1 MFYFLQ
7 HRLTKR
13 QMQGSPFELKRNK
26 LSHEILR
33 HLDISFTT
41 IGVLAAVSGWQSAE
55 AQTFNQASNAEL
67 QSICTGVITSS
78 LNYGDFGP
86 LTPTNNHVGAALTS
100 KCLQMNVNGQ
110 AVTAS
115 SGGGTFSQPS
125 SFLISQQQLQN
136 AQTLKLT
143 QQKPAGAA
151 DSVTTNWGE
160 NFSTFLTAGA
170 TALHH
175 RNNDYEQGYNASVP
189 SVTLGGNYLIAS
201 NLEAGL
207 AFNYANSNAS
217 YTTGGGFNTNSYTPL
232 LFVNYLPF
240 DNAFAN
246 LSLGYTR
253 QNQTTNR
260 IAVAGINT
268 TGSAIT
274 GSTQANLNANQF
286 NLNFLSGYDFALQNI
301 TVGPRLGLN
310 TRQWEMNSYQETTN
324 TGLELR
330 YNNQYQT
337 SVQSTF
343 GLFASSAHSY
353 SFGVLIPQITASW
366 VHEYDNNSRTVN
378 AQFVQAAPGTGN
390 FSFQTET
397 PARNWAAVDLGV
409 SLVLPKGMQAFANLS
424 TVQGNRNFESYG
436 GSLGLRIGW

>member
-1 MFYFLQ
+1 MLYFLPQ
-7 HRLTKR
+7 SFTMLQTHDSGLEPERNR
-13 QMQGSPFELKRNK
+13 QPRK
-26 LSHEILR
+26 ILR
-33 HLDISFTT
+33 LLDISCSALGLLT
-41 IGVLAAVSGWQSAE
+41 AVAGWQSAD
-55 AQTFNQASNAEL
+55 AQTFKQASNTEL
-67 QSICTGVITSS
+67 QSICTNVQRSDGPTGTGAELSTICKQMASN
-78 LNYGDFGP
+78 LNG
-86 LTPTNNHVGAALTS
+86 
-100 KCLQMNVNGQ
+100 

-115 SGGGTFSQPS
+115 SGVGTLSQPS
-125 SFLISQQQLQN
+125 SFLISQQQLKD

-143 QQKPAGAA
+143 KQRPSGSA
-151 DSVTTNWGE
+151 DSITASWGE

-189 SVTLGGNYLIAS
+189 SVTLGGSYRIAG
-201 NLEAGL
+201 NLESGL
-207 AFNYANSNAS
+207 AFNYSNSNAS
-217 YTTGGGFNTNSYTPL
+217 YTSGGGFNTDSYTPL

-260 IAVAGINT
+260 IAIAGISNT
-268 TGSAIT
+268 TGLNVT
-274 GSTQANLNANQF
+274 GNTKANLNANQYS
-286 NLNFLSGYDFALQNI
+286 LNFLSGYDFALENI
-301 TVGPRLGLN
+301 TIGPRLGVN
-310 TRQWEMNSYQETTN
+310 TRQWEMNSYQEATN

-343 GLFASSAHSY
+343 GLFASSAHSFN
-353 SFGVLIPQITASW
+353 FGVLIPQISASW
-366 VHEYDNNSRTVN
+366 VHEYENNSRLVN
-378 AQFVQAAPGTGN
+378 AQFVQAAPGTGS

-397 PARNWAAVDLGV
+397 PARNWAALDLGF
-409 SLVLPKGMQAFANLS
+409 SLVLQKGMQAFANLS

-436 GSLGLRIGW
+436 GSLGVRVGW

>member
-1 MFYFLQ
+1 MINFLQ
-7 HRLTKR
+7 QRFTERRMLGSKFEPKQKRLS
-13 QMQGSPFELKRNK
+13 QD
-26 LSHEILR
+26 ILR
-33 HLDISFTT
+33 NLEIPLTT
-41 IGVLAAVSGWQSAE
+41 VGVLAAIMGWQSAE

-67 QSICTGVITSS
+67 RSVCNGVINS
-78 LNYGDFGP
+78 LNSDSQYSSP
-86 LTPTNNHVGAALTS
+86 NHVGLALTNICS
-100 KCLQMNVNGQ
+100 QMNVNGQ

-125 SFLISQQQLQN
+125 SFLISQQQLLN
-136 AQTLKLT
+136 AQTLKSN
-143 QQKPAGAA
+143 QQQPAGAA
-151 DSVTTNWGE
+151 DSVTANWGE

-232 LFVNYLPF
+232 FFVNYLPF

-253 QNQTTNR
+253 QNQSTNR
-260 IAVAGINT
+260 IAIAGVNAT

-274 GSTQANLNANQF
+274 GSTQANLNANQY
-286 NLNFLSGYDFALQNI
+286 NLNFLSGYDFALTNI
-301 TVGPRLGLN
+301 TVGPRLGVN

-337 SVQSTF
+337 SVQSTL